1 MSSDT
6 IVILAFLSLG
16 LFLLYFVLKQKLEK
30 PTTDPLL
37 TKWLGSL
44 QQSFDINNKNTTQ
57 SLQQNY
63 RELFSRLEQATTIMS
78 ELKREAGAFG
88 EVSRS
93 MKDLHEYLK
102 SPKLRGNIGEQV
114 LYDLVSQMFPK
125 TGFLSQHH
133 FSSGSIIDLC
143 IKTQGGLLP
152 IDSKFPMENFQ
163 KIYTSETTSEKNTY
177 KSQFIRDVKKH
188 LKDIGTKY
196 ILPQEGTLDFALMYL
211 PSETIYYEVVT
222 NTEIMDL
229 GKDLR
234 VYPVSPTTLYASL
247 QTILLS
253 LESQKIAGKTTEVF
267 TLLKAIQKDY
277 DQLNENFLL
286 LGKHLTN
293 AYNTLNT
300 TSQTMN
306 QIGNKLSS
314 TKDLKT
320 SLLPDKSKDIE

>member
-6 IVILAFLSLG
+6 IIILTFLSLG
-16 LFLLYFVLKQKLEK
+16 LTFLYFVLKGKLEQPK
-30 PTTDPLL
+30 TDPLL

-114 LYDLVSQMFPK
+114 LYDLVAQMFPK
-125 TGFLSQHH
+125 TGFLTQHH
-133 FSSGSIIDLC
+133 FSSGSIVDLV

-163 KIYTSETTSEKNTY
+163 KIYSSETNTEKIEFR
-177 KSQFIRDVKKH
+177 SLFVRDVKKH
-188 LKDIGTKY
+188 LKDIASKY
-196 ILPQEGTLDFALMYL
+196 ILPQEDTLDFALMYL

-229 GKDLR
+229 SKDLR

-253 LESQKIAGKTTEVF
+253 LESQKIAGKTAEVF
-267 TLLKAIQKDY
+267 TLLKAVQKDY
-277 DQLNENFLL
+277 DKLNENFSL

-293 AYNTLNT
+293 AFNTLNL
-300 TSQTMN
+300 TSQNLN
-306 QIGNKLSS
+306 QIGNKLNT